1 MNNTNTTTI
10 QQLTRGQGAQAL
22 SRLTGAQ
29 IVFDDSRNVIRLA
42 FSKMVGKA
50 GAKFKTLEIQY
61 NQGTDLYD
69 LHAFKLNS
77 KTFQIETKK
86 QLDGIYCDQLQ
97 ETCQNLTGLY
107 FTLR

>member
-22 SRLTGAQ
+22 SALTGAQ

-61 NQGTDLYD
+61 NSATDLYD
-69 LHAFKLNS
+69 LHAFKLNR
-77 KTFQIETKK
+77 KTFAIETKE
-86 QLDGIYCDQLQ
+86 QLEGCYCDQLQ
-97 ETCQNLTGLY
+97 EIVENITGLY
-107 FTLR
+107 LSF